1 MPLPKVA
8 STAPS
13 YTPTGDISPL
23 APPDHMSEIA
33 QSFWAGIVP
42 MLLNTGVIREVDVL
56 ALEMLCECYSD
67 YVTADQELRNNWIIQ
82 TRSDG
87 SRVPIL
93 SRYLYKYDQQ
103 GNRIISLHPAYGAK
117 REAMASIK
125 SWLAELGMS
134 PAARARI
141 IGSVHGL
148 NPDEKRAGAGGAS
161 VEELNLGDLSA
172 EDRDAM
178 RQILQRRLATEA
190 EVA

>member
-1 MPLPKVA
+1 
-8 STAPS
+8 
-13 YTPTGDISPL
+13 
-23 APPDHMSEIA
+23 MSEIA
-33 QSFWAGIVP
+33 QAFWTGIVP
-42 MLLNTGVIREVDVL
+42 ILMDTGVIRDVDVL

-103 GNRIISLHPAYGAK
+103 GNRLISLHPAYNAK
-117 REAMASIK
+117 REAMSSIRA
-125 SWLAELGMS
+125 WLSELGMS

-148 NPDEKRAGAGGAS
+148 NPDERRPGTGSGVAS
-161 VEELNLGDLSA
+161 EELQLEDLA
-172 EDRDAM
+172 PEE
-178 RQILQRRLATEA
+178 RQSLREILQRRLATAA
-190 EVA
+190 EVE

>member
-1 MPLPKVA
+1 MPLPRAA
-8 STAPS
+8 SSSPS
-13 YTPTGDISPL
+13 YTPTGAVSPL

-33 QSFWAGIVP
+33 QSFWVGIVP
-42 MLLNTGVIREVDVL
+42 MLLDTGVIRDVDVL

-103 GNRIISLHPAYGAK
+103 GNRLISLHPAYGAK

-125 SWLAELGMS
+125 SWLGELGMS

-148 NPDEKRAGAGGAS
+148 NPEERRGGAGAAP
-161 VEELNLGDLSA
+161 EELSLGDLSA

-178 RQILQRRLATEA
+178 RQILQRRLATAE